1 MVRSHDRGD
10 VSSIK
15 EEEGA
20 AGRNGNA
27 DGQAKQERPGG
38 LMLCKIGKDMQCRTG
53 KCCVGCKDRGKC
65 GHDPC
70 EDDIH
75 GLCECQIPEPGER
88 K

>member
-1 MVRSHDRGD
+1 
-10 VSSIK
+10 
-15 EEEGA
+15 
-20 AGRNGNA
+20 
-27 DGQAKQERPGG
+27 
-38 LMLCKIGKDMQCRTG
+38 MLCKIGKDMQCRTG

-70 EDDIH
+70 EDDVH